1 MGSSANFGC
10 SAGCGS
16 IPVNGAP
23 AMLSVIVQ
31 NGTSIR
37 LQGMTNILLDASK
50 AYLVEYNADFT
61 TASSNHIIATEL
73 RLNGKLIPGSQSF
86 SFPTT
91 IPFGQNTPTAN
102 ATGGAIFNTPSSP
115 NPSILQLIGFS
126 PVEASGS
133 NFSGVNIR
141 VTEIDNFASAGV
153 TRNNAAIFSYGYE
166 NVGPVSPVPF
176 LAAKVA
182 NGSGITF
189 STNNRTVI
197 DLAPNATYF
206 ASYSFIESPLMAN
219 LSVLVQLTLN
229 GIPLDQSLSVAPSLA
244 DGVSRSGGAGSAV
257 FNTGPGTNKLQLMN
271 MNVQEIKFV
280 SANVNIIQ
288 VG

>member
-1 MGSSANFGC
+1 M
-10 SAGCGS
+10 
-16 IPVNGAP
+16 
-23 AMLSVIVQ
+23 
-31 NGTSIR
+31 
-37 LQGMTNILLDASK
+37 
-50 AYLVEYNADFT
+50 
-61 TASSNHIIATEL
+61 
-73 RLNGKLIPGSQSF
+73 
-86 SFPTT
+86 
-91 IPFGQNTPTAN
+91 
-102 ATGGAIFNTPSSP
+102 
-115 NPSILQLIGFS
+115 
-126 PVEASGS
+126 
-133 NFSGVNIR
+133 
-141 VTEIDNFASAGV
+141 TEIDNFASAGV

-176 LAAKVA
+176 LAAKVT

-288 VG
+288 IG